1 MRSPSYEC
9 RVSGMEAP
17 ETVQDGADVIGRR
30 EPDVAGYRA
39 DGGES
44 PTPLSLYTAYVKV
57 LLFKVALAADL

>member
-1 MRSPSYEC
+1 
-9 RVSGMEAP
+9 MEAP